1 MSSTLKFVLF
11 WMTAALVIFLFWQVS
26 GRIQKNERRLS
37 YSDFVAQLERGHVKE
52 VTILG
57 SNDGSAIVGKFNNGQ
72 AFRTFAPPQSGNLV
86 NTLLAKGVEVNA
98 QDRNSPSWLGHII
111 SWTPIVIMI
120 AFLIFFM
127 RQMQGRTQVDARI
140 WGLLSGGDED
150 LSETQISSKLSGVSD
165 RELLD
170 ALYRMLRERTI
181 VFTAERKYRVKTV
194 D

>member
-11 WMTAALVIFLFWQVS
+11 WMTAALILFLFWNVS
-26 GRIQKNERRLS
+26 ARIQKNDRRLS
-37 YSDFVAQLERGHVKE
+37 YSDFVTQLERGHVQE

-57 SNDGSAIVGKFNNGQ
+57 SNDGSTILGKLDNGQ
-72 AFRTFAPPQSGNLV
+72 AFRTFAPPQAGNLV
-86 NTLLAKGVEVNA
+86 DTLLAEGVEVNA
-98 QDRNSPSWLGHII
+98 QDRNSASWLGHII

-127 RQMQGRTQVDARI
+127 RQMQGRTHVDARI

-165 RELLD
+165 RERRD
-170 ALYRMLRERTI
+170 ALYRMLREGTI
-181 VFTAERKYRVKTV
+181 VLTADRKYRVKTV